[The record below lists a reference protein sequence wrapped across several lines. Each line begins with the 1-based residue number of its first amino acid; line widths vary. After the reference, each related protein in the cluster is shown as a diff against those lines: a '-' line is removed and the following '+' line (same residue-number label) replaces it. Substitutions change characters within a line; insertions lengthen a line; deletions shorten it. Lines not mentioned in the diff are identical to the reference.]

1 MLQYI
6 VILHSAFNKST
17 LIESLIEPFCYKF
30 SEYNS
35 SMKLFI
41 INFGC
46 FFFSCLLYILM
57 KYESIRFFPDGEF
70 FWVVSC

>member
-17 LIESLIEPFCYKF
+17 LIESLIELFCYKF

-35 SMKLFI
+35 SMKLLI
-41 INFGC
+41 INVASFLVVC
-46 FFFSCLLYILM
+46 
-57 KYESIRFFPDGEF
+57 SIF
-70 FWVVSC
+70 